1 MEIVLNSSQMKQCD
15 KTTIETFGMPSLV
28 LMERAALGV
37 AEEIERHLAIG
48 YPAVTVCWE
57 GSPGCP
63 AAGYGHGNKKY
74 SALIACGHGN
84 NGGDGLAI
92 GRLLWQKGYQVTILM
107 PPSNGKLSE
116 ETKVQKKILGNYGIA
131 ITDEMPSQAFDVIV
145 DALFGIGLTRDLQG
159 IYREYIAGMNGKT
172 GLKVAVDIPSG
183 IHADTGAVMG
193 AAFRA
198 DVTVTFAFAKL
209 GLLLYPGAEYAG
221 KVLVKDIGISR
232 HSLPGA
238 GLPAWDNSRHGLS
251 GMETH
256 PDAGLPAWDNSRHS
270 LPGTGLPASDIIR
283 HGLSGM
289 ETHPGAGGQPP
300 VFSLGPEDLSMVPAR
315 KAYSN
320 KGTFGKVLVAA
331 GQKNM
336 AGAAFL
342 SGNAAY
348 ATGAGLVKIF
358 TEEANREILQGLLPE
373 AILATY
379 SEGKELEEETL
390 SGASTASNCVGKE
403 LEEETLSGA
412 SAVSNGRKK
421 DLEEEILPEAILAT
435 YSGEK
440 SGEGQLEKLLGEAL
454 SWATA
459 AVVGPGLGTGETAR
473 RIVRFAL
480 KEAEIPLILDADGL
494 NLVAK
499 APEWLKGA
507 KAPVIV
513 TPHLGELARL
523 TGSSIPDIQ
532 QGLLQAARA
541 FAAEYHVICVLK
553 DARTVTALPD
563 GRAYINT
570 SGNHGMATGGA
581 GDVLTG
587 VLAGLI
593 AQGMDLEQAAP
604 AGVYLHGAAADRQAA
619 ELGAYGMTAR
629 DIVSGIRAVLHG
641 RESMERR

>member
-48 YPAVTVCWE
+48 CLAVTVCWE

-131 ITDEMPSQAFDVIV
+131 ITEEMPDQAFDVIV

-221 KVLVKDIGISR
+221 KVLVKDIGISHHSLPGAGLPEWDNSR
-232 HSLPGA
+232 HSLPGAGLPEWDNSRHSFPGA

-256 PDAGLPAWDNSRHS
+256 P
-270 LPGTGLPASDIIR
+270 
-283 HGLSGM
+283 
-289 ETHPGAGGQPP
+289 GAGGQPP
-300 VFSLGPEDLSMVPAR
+300 VFSLEPEDLSMVPAR

-348 ATGAGLVKIF
+348 ATGAGLVKVF

-379 SEGKELEEETL
+379 S
-390 SGASTASNCVGKE
+390 VGKE

-412 SAVSNGRKK
+412 SAASNGRKK
-421 DLEEEILPEAILAT
+421 DLEEEILPEAGLAAH
-435 YSGEK
+435 SGIK
-440 SGEGQLEKLLGEAL
+440 GKAGQIEDLLGEAL

-587 VLAGLI
+587 VLAGLV

-629 DIVSGIRAVLHG
+629 DIISGIRAVLHE

>member
-238 GLPAWDNSRHGLS
+238 GLPAWDNS
-251 GMETH
+251 
-256 PDAGLPAWDNSRHS
+256 
-270 LPGTGLPASDIIR
+270 R

>member
-92 GRLLWQKGYQVTILM
+92 GRLLWQKGYQVTVLM

-131 ITDEMPSQAFDVIV
+131 ITDEMPDQAFDVIV

-159 IYREYIAGMNGKT
+159 IYREYIMGMNGKT

-198 DVTVTFAFAKL
+198 DVTVTFAFVKL

-238 GLPAWDNSRHGLS
+238 GLPEWDNSRHSLPGAGLPEWDNSRHSLPGAGLPAWDNSRHGLS

-256 PDAGLPAWDNSRHS
+256 L
-270 LPGTGLPASDIIR
+270 
-283 HGLSGM
+283 
-289 ETHPGAGGQPP
+289 GAGGQPP
-300 VFSLGPEDLSMVPAR
+300 VFSLEPEDLSMVPAR

-348 ATGAGLVKIF
+348 ATGVGLVKIF

-379 SEGKELEEETL
+379 S
-390 SGASTASNCVGKE
+390 VGKE

-412 SAVSNGRKK
+412 SAASNGRKK
-421 DLEEEILPEAILAT
+421 DLEEEILPEAGLAAH
-435 YSGEK
+435 SGIK
-440 SGEGQLEKLLGEAL
+440 GKAGQIEDLLGEAL

>member
-1 MEIVLNSSQMKQCD
+1 
-15 KTTIETFGMPSLV
+15 
-28 LMERAALGV
+28 
-37 AEEIERHLAIG
+37 
-48 YPAVTVCWE
+48 
-57 GSPGCP
+57 
-63 AAGYGHGNKKY
+63 
-74 SALIACGHGN
+74 
-84 NGGDGLAI
+84 
-92 GRLLWQKGYQVTILM
+92 
-107 PPSNGKLSE
+107 
-116 ETKVQKKILGNYGIA
+116 
-131 ITDEMPSQAFDVIV
+131 
-145 DALFGIGLTRDLQG
+145 
-159 IYREYIAGMNGKT
+159 
-172 GLKVAVDIPSG
+172 
-183 IHADTGAVMG
+183 
-193 AAFRA
+193 
-198 DVTVTFAFAKL
+198 
-209 GLLLYPGAEYAG
+209 
-221 KVLVKDIGISR
+221 
-232 HSLPGA
+232 
-238 GLPAWDNSRHGLS
+238 
-251 GMETH
+251 
-256 PDAGLPAWDNSRHS
+256 
-270 LPGTGLPASDIIR
+270 
-283 HGLSGM
+283 
-289 ETHPGAGGQPP
+289 
-300 VFSLGPEDLSMVPAR
+300 
-315 KAYSN
+315 
-320 KGTFGKVLVAA
+320 
-331 GQKNM
+331 M

-348 ATGAGLVKIF
+348 ATGAGLVKVF

-379 SEGKELEEETL
+379 S
-390 SGASTASNCVGKE
+390 VGKE

-412 SAVSNGRKK
+412 SVASNGRKK
-421 DLEEEILPEAILAT
+421 DLEEEILPEAGLAAH
-435 YSGEK
+435 SGIK
-440 SGEGQLEKLLGEAL
+440 GKAGQIEDLLGEAL

-494 NLVAK
+494 NLVSK